1 MPNELS
7 IQGVTPAAAAG
18 DATPEPKPEAV
29 AAQAAAPA
37 APSTPLYLSP
47 SLQIEPGLGLVVLEF
62 RDATGNVTDSIPSQR
77 QLQAYRLH
85 QATPPGLIDPT
96 APQPAPHPATGET
109 PAAPTPAPIVHVAE
123 VQATP
128 PVQPPKAAAPV
139 AAPAPAPAAPPVV
152 TAPVPAKT

>member
-1 MPNELS
+1 MPNEMS
-7 IQGVTPAAAAG
+7 IQGVTPAATAG

-29 AAQAAAPA
+29 AVPAAPRA

-47 SLQIEPGLGLVVLEF
+47 SLQIEPGLGVVVIEF

-96 APQPAPHPATGET
+96 APQPPAHPA
-109 PAAPTPAPIVHVAE
+109 AE
-123 VQATP
+123 TP
-128 PVQPPKAAAPV
+128 PVQAPAPIEHVAEKQAPPPVPPPKAAPAPV
-139 AAPAPAPAAPPVV
+139 AAAPAPAPPPVV
-152 TAPVPAKT
+152 TAPAPSKT